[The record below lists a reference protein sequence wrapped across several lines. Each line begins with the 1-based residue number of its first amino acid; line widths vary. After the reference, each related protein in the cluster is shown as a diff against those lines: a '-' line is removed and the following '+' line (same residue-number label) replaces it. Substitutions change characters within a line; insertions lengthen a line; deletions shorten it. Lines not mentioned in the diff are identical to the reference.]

1 MLIGAGLSQ
10 EVGYPS
16 WTDLL
21 DPLRLELGIGQIAD
35 LPQLAQY
42 YVDANGRAR
51 LDQYVRDSL
60 AAVGDPD
67 PTTSHKFLAQ
77 LPIDESWTTNYDS
90 LVERAIED
98 AFVFIH
104 DGQLATAEVEPERR
118 RVNKMHGSIDPPSQI
133 VLTRDDYDRYPDT
146 HPRFWQLLQAQFLTK
161 TFLFLGFGF
170 TDPNLDV
177 VFKLVRL
184 HTADVKREHFAIL
197 KRPETDDADSSE
209 QDLKLFGF
217 KAAELRQVGVQ
228 VVEVD
233 SYSEISTILGRLVAR
248 CRPPQLMISG
258 SAPPEAGRSAVG
270 GAYPTAPLSD
280 HLVAVATAIGERLAS
295 TTIAV
300 LGAGEPGSLV
310 GYEMMRGLTVN
321 GTYEPKRFTL
331 VRRRRDSEL
340 DPPNLRLG
348 RVVFTGDEPS
358 DLRSAALSEVRAL
371 VVLGGS
377 GGTRSEVDLAVD
389 LGLGIVPVA
398 CTGGTALAYWQEL
411 KNDLGAHLL
420 GGRSIDP
427 ILFEQLASTDVE
439 LAADAAVRLA
449 IQALFLD
456 GEPVD

>member
-1 MLIGAGLSQ
+1 MSMPGRVLEFRRPLGNRRRTSWGSDLNANEFIARFGRYVDLRAATVLIGAGLSQ

-184 HTADVKREHFAIL
+184 HTADVHA
-197 KRPETDDADSSE
+197 
-209 QDLKLFGF
+209 
-217 KAAELRQVGVQ
+217 
-228 VVEVD
+228 
-233 SYSEISTILGRLVAR
+233 
-248 CRPPQLMISG
+248 
-258 SAPPEAGRSAVG
+258 SAPRS
-270 GAYPTAPLSD
+270 
-280 HLVAVATAIGERLAS
+280 
-295 TTIAV
+295 
-300 LGAGEPGSLV
+300 
-310 GYEMMRGLTVN
+310 
-321 GTYEPKRFTL
+321 
-331 VRRRRDSEL
+331 
-340 DPPNLRLG
+340 
-348 RVVFTGDEPS
+348 
-358 DLRSAALSEVRAL
+358 
-371 VVLGGS
+371 
-377 GGTRSEVDLAVD
+377 
-389 LGLGIVPVA
+389 
-398 CTGGTALAYWQEL
+398 
-411 KNDLGAHLL
+411 
-420 GGRSIDP
+420 
-427 ILFEQLASTDVE
+427 
-439 LAADAAVRLA
+439 
-449 IQALFLD
+449 
-456 GEPVD
+456 